1 MSEAPA
7 LTLDA
12 FDRRLE
18 LYQSRSGY
26 RFNEDALALVH
37 FFRRLRTGQGG
48 RLADFGCGNGVMALW
63 CALEDAA
70 LEADGYEL
78 QPALAGLARR
88 NAEHNGLAGRVQIRE
103 GDLRQHKT
111 LVPPATY
118 DAVIINPPYFPVGG
132 GHPSENQEKNIAR
145 HETALTLSD
154 WTAAAAH
161 ALKEGGELF
170 AVYPAK
176 RLVALLGALTSS
188 RIEPRALQ
196 PVHPSGTSEAV
207 QVLVRAVR
215 SGKPGLSVL
224 PPLDTA
230 TLR

>member
-1 MSEAPA
+1 
-7 LTLDA
+7 
-12 FDRRLE
+12 
-18 LYQSRSGY
+18 
-26 RFNEDALALVH
+26 
-37 FFRRLRTGQGG
+37 
-48 RLADFGCGNGVMALW
+48 MALW

-88 NAEHNGLAGRVQIRE
+88 NAEHNGLDGRVQICE
-103 GDLRQHKT
+103 GDLRQYKT
-111 LVPPATY
+111 LLPASAY
-118 DAVIINPPYFPVGG
+118 DAVIINPPYFPVDS
-132 GHPSENQEKNIAR
+132 GHPPSHPEKSIAR

-161 ALKEGGELF
+161 ALKDAGDLF

-176 RLVALLGALTSS
+176 RMVALLGALAAS
-188 RIEPRALQ
+188 RIEPRMLQ
-196 PVHPSGTSEAV
+196 PVHPSGTKEAV

-215 SGKPGLSVL
+215 GGRPGLSLL
-224 PPLDTA
+224 PALDGS